1 MEWFGCGRSP
11 DGSDIMWVL
20 LCFGWCSLYELVY
33 CFIVGH
39 FCSCLWT
46 GQGDGCYATSKD
58 CYHFGRK
65 IEQVLSFK
73 ICTLLSSR
81 MFTTGLFFFF
91 LSVRLE
97 DFFVISSYL
106 YICFGSI
113 EKPQEESIVFNHC
126 INDFSLC
133 YTSRIIFL
141 RKNLFLNILGSLYS

>member
-1 MEWFGCGRSP
+1 MEWFGCSRSP
-11 DGSDIMWVL
+11 DGSDIMWLL
-20 LCFGWCSLYELVY
+20 LCFGWSSLHELVY
-33 CFIVGH
+33 CFVVRH

-91 LSVRLE
+91 
-97 DFFVISSYL
+97 YL
-106 YICFGSI
+106 LDW
-113 EKPQEESIVFNHC
+113 K
-126 INDFSLC
+126 
-133 YTSRIIFL
+133 IFL
-141 RKNLFLNILGSLYS
+141 LYHHICTYVSDRLKNLKRKVLFSIIV